1 MNASTEILNAGP
13 LVVHDGCT
21 VTTPE
26 ATYRYTGR
34 VYILPEAAY
43 HALLLTP

>member
-1 MNASTEILNAGP
+1 MSASELLNAGP

-21 VTTPE
+21 VNTPE
-26 ATYRYTGR
+26 ASYRFTGR
-34 VYILPEAAY
+34 VYVLPEKAY